1 MVIVSNGLNSF
12 RETEWSRNG
21 RFTTRTMLGSTLAVT
36 VICSFVVLALTGRY
50 NATIGRAV
58 LVAPSHAV
66 KHQEELDEEHAALQS
81 EEESEGIYNH
91 WNAAHND
98 EIRGD
103 NIGEIHPSSAWHH
116 ELFSKAKPIK
126 KVRTH
131 AKVSSLISW
140 CEYVYA
146 YAFSWFVGLV
156 LVRAK
161 AVFLC
166 VTSQSTCEQRRMNV
180 LFI

>member
-1 MVIVSNGLNSF
+1 MVSNGLTKF
-12 RETEWSRNG
+12 KETAWSWDG
-21 RFTTRTMLGSTLAVT
+21 RFTTRTMLGSTLAVS
-36 VICSFVVLALTGRY
+36 VVCSFVVLALTGRY
-50 NATIGRAV
+50 TATIGRAV
-58 LVAPSHAV
+58 LVAPGHAV

-81 EEESEGIYNH
+81 EEESEGIYKH

-116 ELFSKAKPIK
+116 ELFSKTKPIK

-131 AKVSSLISW
+131 AKVSSWISW
-140 CEYVYA
+140 CGHMYA

-156 LVRAK
+156 LVRGK

-166 VTSQSTCEQRRMNV
+166 VTSQSTCEQRRMNL
-180 LFI
+180 LFM